1 MSGTKTILQLN
12 SLDRTSITGS
22 DLLLIADI
30 RNRETKNIETSEFVN
45 YVNNKLN
52 VLLSGSFTGSFKGN
66 LVGVSDSASYSLQS
80 DYSKT
85 SSNLLFSDYFN
96 GTSSYS
102 ISSSNT
108 LFSVSSSVSNRAS
121 FALSSFI
128 SDITLYA
135 ATTSSIMSE
144 KCDEADYSLD
154 SNLSETSSYLKY
166 EGLDNGTAVSSS
178 FSERTRHASRVLN
191 ILDKYSA
198 VIANSVTS
206 SFSLISQKSLSVI
219 SSSTADYAEYAESS
233 SKPLFC
239 SVKFFITVDG
249 DGKIR
254 VEPSSWKNVAN
265 ISVDP
270 SVISTKNSTKLNR
283 YFTSDYLSGNNIDQ
297 PFAITFLVQYKK
309 KPRISD
315 PRANITPVVI
325 SNLQLNAS
333 NIYPKN
339 YNDEGDDSIPY
350 WYYTVNPC
358 GLDGFIIKVMAYSA
372 YLMKKSRFA
381 NTWFFNQFKILLNGA
396 TLSANV
402 FCNTDDIL
410 KSGPDD
416 TLSQQRQVMKNTY
429 VSEGATFTQLET
441 IDLSNLKT
449 LVTTSGKTTVGA
461 AINIVNNP
469 IISIASN
476 ENILN
481 SSNLVLFQDG
491 YILNLESGNPL
502 MTENEESVI
511 TTSDVYVY
519 KPFISTIANAKTTFN
534 FVYYD
539 SKSHNNSG
547 SYIIGHSRGITYI
560 SSSDAE
566 LRFEETDTDTVN
578 NFFPTWKNNELSN
591 KNVKS
596 ICGLDGTKYI
606 FISGS
611 SFTIPSSNSTSDLKN
626 INILS
631 SISST
636 SVTNPTIKTNKPEIT
651 TKLNSITRVN
661 DTDAI
666 AVGTSGCILYIN
678 GSNAYRVDDE
688 GRSKGDRFYGSA
700 SISNLTD
707 VKVYNS
713 KSYVCGTDEH
723 SEKCLLYANIPSNPS
738 DASKWKWNPIILGI
752 KPLIDIDG
760 DEIISSSLNS
770 LYLRSNNF
778 ISVGSSSADGDSI
791 VYNLSG
797 ETFPFY
803 TGTSSVEYNSIG
815 YSGDTGNDIYLFGGR
830 EGSKAILNVYS

>member
-12 SLDRTSITGS
+12 SLDRTSLTGS

-30 RNRETKNIETSEFVN
+30 RDRETKNIETSEFVN

-108 LFSVSSSVSNRAS
+108 LVSVSSSVSNNAS
-121 FALSSFI
+121 FALSSSI

-144 KCDEADYSLD
+144 KCDESDYSFESD
-154 SNLSETSSYLKY
+154 LSDTSSYLKY
-166 EGLDNGTAVSSS
+166 DGQDNGTAVSSS
-178 FSERTRHASRVLN
+178 VSERTKNASRVLN
-191 ILDKYSA
+191 IFDKYSTI
-198 VIANSVTS
+198 VANSVTS
-206 SFSLISQKSLSVI
+206 SFSLISQKSLTVL
-219 SSSTADYAEYAESS
+219 SSSTADFSEYAESAV
-233 SKPLFC
+233 KHLFC
-239 SVKFFITVDG
+239 SVSFNIKVED
-249 DGKIR
+249 DGKIS
-254 VEPSSWKNVAN
+254 VVPTSWKNVAN

-270 SVISTKNSTKLNR
+270 SVISKINSVRRDN
-283 YFTSDYLSGNNIDQ
+283 YFTTDYLSGPSGDPRIIT
-297 PFAITFLVQYKK
+297 PFAITFLVKYKK
-309 KPRISD
+309 PPLISD
-315 PRANITPVVI
+315 SKANVNPVVI
-325 SNLQLNAS
+325 SSLQLNKS

-339 YNDEGDDSIPY
+339 YAYDPLAEEIPY
-350 WYYTVNPC
+350 WYYTASPC
-358 GLDGFIIKVMAYSA
+358 GSDGFLIKVMAYSA
-372 YLMKKSRFA
+372 YLMQKSRFA
-381 NTWFFNQFKILLNGA
+381 NTWFFNQFQILLNGA

-416 TLSQQRQVMKNTY
+416 TLKQQRQVMKNTS
-429 VSEGATFTQLET
+429 VTDVTAIFKQIDT
-441 IDLSNLKT
+441 IDISNLLT
-449 LVTTSGKTTVGA
+449 LSGKVTGPSVD
-461 AINIVNNP
+461 IKNNP

-476 ENILN
+476 ENMDD
-481 SSNLVLFQDG
+481 SSNLVLFKDG
-491 YILNLESGNPL
+491 HILNILNGDSYKTEDGEKES
-502 MTENEESVI
+502 
-511 TTSDVYVY
+511 VYVY
-519 KPFISTIANAKTTFN
+519 KPFTTDKTTFN

-539 SKSHNNSG
+539 SKSNNNTG

-560 SSSDAE
+560 SASDGE
-566 LRFEETDTDTVN
+566 LNFDEETDKTTTSD
-578 NFFPTWKNNELSN
+578 FFPTWKNNTLLN

-611 SFTIPSSNSTSDLKN
+611 SFNIPSQTSTETSLTN

-631 SISST
+631 SISSISPT
-636 SVTNPTIKTNKPEIT
+636 FPTILTNKPAIT

-666 AVGTSGCILYIN
+666 AVGTSGCILYIA
-678 GSNAYRVDDE
+678 GSKAYRVDDE
-688 GRSKGDRFYGSA
+688 QRSEGSRFFGSA

-707 VKVYNS
+707 VKVYNA
-713 KSYVCGTDEH
+713 KSYVCGIDEH
-723 SEKCLLYANIPSNPS
+723 SDKCLLYANIPENPS
-738 DASKWKWNPIILGI
+738 DASEWKWNAIILGI
-752 KPLIDIDG
+752 KPLIDIEG
-760 DEIISSSLNS
+760 EEIISSSLNS
-770 LYLRSNNF
+770 LYLHSNNF
-778 ISVGSSSADGDSI
+778 ISVGSSSIDGDSI

-797 ETFPFY
+797 ETSPLY

-815 YSGDTGNDIYLFGGR
+815 YSGDTGFDKYLFGGR
-830 EGSKAILNVYS
+830 EGSKAILHVYSEHS